1 MHYLLRRTRRVKLI
15 LPALTEA
22 TSPHWRPIKYSLF
35 PPLGLATLAA
45 YLDPDVEVSL
55 QDEHVEPLDLDDAP
69 DLVIIQVYI
78 TNAYRAYQIADH
90 YRRNGAHVALGGLH
104 VTSLPD
110 EAEPHADT
118 IFIGPGDDT
127 FPQFL
132 RDLAAGQPRRR
143 YQSLLRTLEA
153 IPPIRRDLIKRRRYL
168 VPNSIVVS
176 RGCPHHCTFCYKDAF
191 FEGGRSFYTQRVDE
205 ALAEIERL
213 PGRHL
218 YFLDDHLLG
227 NRRFARELF
236 TGMRGM
242 NRVFQ
247 GAATV
252 DSILR
257 DDTIELAAA
266 AGLRSL
272 FVGFETL
279 STPGLRGAGK
289 KQNLGRDYR
298 AVARRLDDLGIMING
313 SFVFGLDGDDPD
325 VFSRTVDWAVSSG
338 ITTATFHI
346 LTPYPGTQL
355 YSEMAAQ
362 QRLTTTNWDLYD
374 TRHVV
379 YQPKGLTPEAL
390 KSGYDWSY
398 RAFYEWRSIFKG
410 AAAHQSAKHAVKHL
424 AYSAGWKKFE
434 PAWDVVIR
442 LKQLSQMR
450 PLLEAVLARVQ
461 PSASPEASPIPGQT
475 RGTGEGCRSGL
486 SSASPPAALPSPAS
500 AQTP

>member
-1 MHYLLRRTRRVKLI
+1 MHYLLRRLKRVKLI

-22 TSPHWRPIKYSLF
+22 TSPYWRPIKYSLF

-45 YLDPDVEVSL
+45 YLDPALDITL
-55 QDEHVEPLDLDDAP
+55 QDEHVEPLDLDDEP
-69 DLVIIQVYI
+69 DLVVIQVYI
-78 TNAYRAYQIADH
+78 TNAYRAYRIADH
-90 YRRNGAHVALGGLH
+90 YRRKGAHVALGGLH

-110 EAEPHADT
+110 EAAPHADT
-118 IFIGPGDDT
+118 IFIGPGEDT
-127 FPQFL
+127 FPRFL
-132 RDLAAGQPRRR
+132 RELAAGAPRRR
-143 YQSLLRTLEA
+143 YDSTLRSLDEV
-153 IPPIRRDLIKRRRYL
+153 PPIRRDLIRRQRYL

-191 FEGGRSFYTQRVDE
+191 FEGGRSFYTQRVDA
-205 ALAEIERL
+205 ALAEIDRL

-227 NRRFARELF
+227 RRRFARELF

-257 DDTIELAAA
+257 DDTIELAAS

-279 STPGLRGAGK
+279 SRDGLAGAGK
-289 KQNLGRDYR
+289 RQNLGRDYQQ
-298 AVARRLDDLGIMING
+298 VIRRLDDLGIMING
-313 SFVFGLDGDDPD
+313 SFVFGLDGDDRD
-325 VFSRTVDWAVSSG
+325 VFARTVDFAVANG

-355 YSEMAAQ
+355 YTEMAAQ
-362 QRLTTTNWDLYD
+362 GRLTTGNWDLYD

-379 YQPKGLTPEAL
+379 YQPTGLTPREL
-390 KSGYDWSY
+390 KRGYDWAY
-398 RAFYEWRSIFKG
+398 RAFYRWPNIVKA
-410 AAAHQSAKHAVKHL
+410 AAAHQSIRHSLKHL

-434 PAWDVVIR
+434 PAWDLVIR
-442 LKQLSQMR
+442 MKQLAQMR
-450 PLLEAVLARVQ
+450 PMLEAVLSPVRHGGVT
-461 PSASPEASPIPGQT
+461 SGASHVDTVRGLRAGAAPGN
-475 RGTGEGCRSGL
+475 R
-486 SSASPPAALPSPAS
+486 
-500 AQTP
+500 